1 MARRAN
7 PARAGGARQRLPKQ
21 FDAADQTRTKPTLQ
35 SVYAGSQLV
44 GFLLDRGKL
53 GVEATDALG
62 RSLGIYI
69 TPKVAADA
77 IFTASITNEA
87 ASRALPPGGSPAAT
101 ASHQQFLN
109 FCPAYRDGRLPVI
122 NAGGAAAGE
131 GASYD

>member
-35 SVYAGSQLV
+35 SVYAGRQVV

-69 TPKVAADA
+69 TPKAAADA

-87 ASRALPPGGSPAAT
+87 TSRALPPGWKPSGNSITPT
-101 ASHQQFLN
+101 IPEFL
-109 FCPAYRDGRLPVI
+109 PRVPRRPVAVI
-122 NAGGAAAGE
+122 NAGGTAAGE
-131 GASYD
+131 GASHD